1 MIGTKLQK
9 PLQDDFL
16 HGENGEQIPN
26 DASNTTSKYTELA
39 HWCNAN
45 NATIADRGEYYEC
58 VAIPEPTLEER
69 SERIRGQRDA
79 KLQETD
85 VYLLSDYP
93 ISETERTQVVQYRQ
107 QLRDLPM
114 QAGFPDEIVWPENP
128 LETSQSTLH
137 LPKVGI

>member
-1 MIGTKLQK
+1 MYSIGQQFKDIY
-9 PLQDDFL
+9 PP
-16 HGENGEQIPN
+16 E
-26 DASNTTSKYTELA
+26 AA
-39 HWCNAN
+39 VWCNEN
-45 NATIADRGEYYEC
+45 NAYIEEVSENLFEIKA
-58 VAIPEPTLEER
+58 VPEPTLEER
-69 SERIRGQRDA
+69 SERVRNERDA
-79 KLQETD
+79 KLKETD

-114 QAGFPDEIVWPENP
+114 QTGFPDEIVWPENP